1 MICIWHANCFPD
13 PVLRGQPCRSW
24 IKDVWCLSSLLLH
37 DCLERYR
44 KVVGRDW
51 CHMSFGITAEG
62 MLTGYSQNPSQSL
75 LHLRSRAVA
84 WCLKRLEQAIQKFNN
99 NNNNNNNNGIFICV
113 FECTIVN
120 LATYTQFTN
129 TAWGWII
136 KKEKQKQKQKQNKTK
151 AKKKKT
157 FKIALSLG
165 YPSSYFYNKRCN
177 MLL

>member
-1 MICIWHANCFPD
+1 MYKEFVYHLSHDSRLRIDRNVSTVEEYSSYNSRKRFVWNNVFFVRKKQNLTQIFERFFQLNYSVGVRDGFTLFCLMICIWHANCFPD

-24 IKDVWCLSSLLLH
+24 IKNVWCLSSLLLH

-84 WCLKRLEQAIQKFNN
+84 WCLL
-99 NNNNNNNNGIFICV
+99 
-113 FECTIVN
+113 
-120 LATYTQFTN
+120 
-129 TAWGWII
+129 
-136 KKEKQKQKQKQNKTK
+136 KTR
-151 AKKKKT
+151 A
-157 FKIALSLG
+157 SH
-165 YPSSYFYNKRCN
+165 PEV
-177 MLL
+177 